1 MENTKKRCFVVMG
14 FGTKTDYV
22 SGRKLD
28 LNKSYKYLI
37 KPVVKSKGLECVRAD
52 EILHSGSIDV
62 QMYKELFMADLVIA
76 DLSTSN
82 SNAIYELGI
91 RHALRPFTTIVISED
106 KLVYPFDLNHIV
118 INKYS
123 HLGDA
128 IDIEEAER
136 FKDELGKQIEAVINK
151 EESDS
156 PVYTYLNSLIPPK
169 IQKELDLVVEKI
181 AESATV
187 STEAGDALSTIIQD
201 AEDFIEQKEFEKA
214 KLLFQTAI
222 ILTKM
227 NSSQP
232 DTYLTHRLAF
242 TTYKS
247 AQPDLI
253 SSLYESMKLLQSINL
268 AHTNDPETV
277 SMAGAIEKKLYECGE
292 GEKHLD
298 EALLYFL
305 RSYYTLNNR
314 YNGINLALTYVYCAT
329 SGLSTTN
336 TEKIAD
342 LVMAK
347 RIWKRVLFLC
357 ERDLP
362 SVLEKEKIDQPR
374 LSDGTKDGQE
384 LQEYYNA
391 QRFWLSV
398 NQAEAHFGL
407 GNFEEYKKHV
417 ELAKKIPHP
426 LWMWESFT
434 AQIGKLA
441 TELAKVGNLMEPSW
455 KFPVK

>member
-1 MENTKKRCFVVMG
+1 MGKSKKRCFVVMG
-14 FGTKTDYV
+14 FGTKTDYI

-37 KPVVKSKGLECVRAD
+37 KPVVESKGIECVRAD

-62 QMYKELFMADLVIA
+62 QMYKELLMADLVIA
-76 DLSTSN
+76 DLSTAN

-91 RHALRPFTTIVISED
+91 RHALRPYTTIVVAED
-106 KLVYPFDLNHIV
+106 KLAYPFDLNHIL
-118 INKYS
+118 ISSYN

-136 FKDELGKQIEAVINK
+136 FKEGLGKQIDAVINK

-169 IQKELDLVVEKI
+169 IKEAIEEGVEKVKL
-181 AESATV
+181 AEDPP
-187 STEAGDALSTIIQD
+187 TETGKALSKIIQD
-201 AEDFIEQKEFEKA
+201 AEELIEQKEFEKA

-222 ILTKM
+222 VLANM
-227 NSSQP
+227 NNAQP

-253 SSLYESMKLLQSINL
+253 SSLNESMRLLKSINL

-277 SMAGAIEKKLYECGE
+277 SLAGAIEKKLYENGE
-292 GEKHLD
+292 GESHLD

-314 YNGINLALTYVYCAT
+314 YNGINLALTYVYRANSGLAT
-329 SGLSTTN
+329 SE

-347 RIWKRVLFLC
+347 RTWNRVLYLC
-357 ERDLP
+357 DRDLP
-362 SVLEKEKIDQPR
+362 AVLSKEKNDKSSLQNN
-374 LSDGTKDGQE
+374 TKDGQE
-384 LQEYYNA
+384 LQDYYNT
-391 QRFWLSV
+391 QKFWISV
-398 NQAEAHFGL
+398 NRAEAYFGL
-407 GNFEEYKKHV
+407 GQFENYQKNK
-417 ELAKKIPHP
+417 ELAKNIPHP
-426 LWMWESFT
+426 VWMWESFT
-434 AQIGKLA
+434 EQIGKLA
-441 TELAKVGNLMEPSW
+441 AGLTKVGHLMEPSW
-455 KFPVK
+455 KAPV